1 MRDDKSRTER
11 PGAQISRRTFVGGAV
26 SAAAF
31 TIVPR
36 HVLGGPG
43 YTPPSEKLNAACI
56 GVGAQGTRVMMDFL
70 KQPDLQ
76 IVSVCDVNKESSDY
90 SEWGSNELRDKER
103 RLLGQPD
110 WGADW
115 KGCTCG
121 REPARRLVEAYYA
134 GRSPS
139 GQYRGCAAYN
149 DFRELL
155 EKEKDLDAVIVG
167 TTDHWHAPISIAAMR
182 KGKHVY
188 CQKPM
193 TRAVYEAHKMGEVA
207 RETKVATQL
216 AVGNQ
221 ASEATRLLCEW
232 IWAGVIGPVREV
244 HNWSSRP
251 FWPQGIERP
260 KEEEPVPEGLDW
272 DLWLGPAPAR
282 PYNHVYLPFVWRGWF
297 DFGTGAIGDM
307 GCYSFDTIFRVLK
320 LGPPASVEASSTRV
334 LPETFPLA
342 SLLRFD
348 FPARGD
354 MPAVR
359 IHWYDGGLTPPRP
372 EGLQEGRDLTGEDN
386 EGLLF
391 VGDRGTVICGFSGE
405 EPRLLPE
412 SKMKTFQ
419 PPPKTL
425 PRSIGHERE
434 WIEACKGGKPGGANF
449 EFEAP
454 VTETIL
460 LGNVALR
467 TGKKLYWDG
476 PGMKVTNVPP
486 AEQYVN
492 PAYRQGWTL

>member
-1 MRDDKSRTER
+1 MERGRKTER
-11 PGAQISRRTFVGGAV
+11 QKEQISRRTFLGGAV

-43 YTPPSEKLNAACI
+43 YTPPSEKLNVACI

-76 IVSVCDVNKESSDY
+76 IVSVCDVNKESSNY
-90 SEWGSNELRDKER
+90 SEWGTNELRNRER
-103 RLLGQPD
+103 ELLGKPD
-110 WGADW
+110 WGSDW
-115 KGCTCG
+115 EGATCG

-134 GRSPS
+134 GQNSS
-139 GQYRGCAAYN
+139 GRYRGCSAYN

-155 EKEKDLDAVIVG
+155 ETEKDLDAIIVG
-167 TTDHWHAPISIAAMR
+167 TTDHWHAPVSVAAMR
-182 KGKHVY
+182 RGKHVY
-188 CQKPM
+188 CQKLM
-193 TRAVYEAHKMGEVA
+193 TRTIHEARRMGEVA
-207 RETKVATQL
+207 RATKVATQV

-221 ASEATRLLCEW
+221 ASEETRLLCEW
-232 IWAGVIGPVREV
+232 IWAGAIGPVHEV

-320 LGPPASVEASSTRV
+320 LVAPASVEASSTRV
-334 LPETFPLA
+334 FPETFPQA
-342 SLLRFD
+342 SLIHFS

-354 MPAVR
+354 MPPVK

-372 EGLQEGRDLTGEDN
+372 DGLGEGRDLTGEAN

-391 VGDRGTVICGFSGE
+391 VGDRGTILCGFTGE
-405 EPRLLPE
+405 NPHLLPE

-425 PRSIGHERE
+425 PRSIGHDRE
-434 WIEACKGGKPGGANF
+434 WIEACKGGKPAGANF

-454 VTETIL
+454 ITETIL

-467 TGKKLYWDG
+467 VGKRLSWDTGDL
-476 PGMKVTNVPP
+476 KVTSVPTAQP
-486 AEQYVN
+486 YVS
-492 PAYRQGWTL
+492 PEYRPGWTL